1 LASLFLRYSERCFA
15 QNTDP
20 SRFLFR
26 ISGQIVLTDEKDA
39 ESEAGT
45 FAATLIDVRGAV
57 IEGESVFDVFD
68 SDSVYIGYFEALY
81 DYDED
86 DFKPY
91 VTQIVCEDDCLPY
104 PNLLVIDKLVIY
116 PQYRGKGLGLL
127 ALKALIH
134 RHRSGVGLIAM
145 NPVPLQFESKFV
157 DEKNSDLFS
166 RFGLDAYSLP
176 KNKATA
182 KLRKYYGRLGF
193 KQVPQTEFM
202 VRSSE
207 LPLQDPDLQ
216 SSDSC

>member
-1 LASLFLRYSERCFA
+1 M
-15 QNTDP
+15 
-20 SRFLFR
+20 
-26 ISGQIVLTDEKDA
+26 TDEENA
-39 ESEAGT
+39 EFEAGT

-68 SDSVYIGYFEALY
+68 SDSVCIGYFEALY

-86 DFKPY
+86 DFKPQ
-91 VTQIVCEDDCLPY
+91 VTQIVCEDDFLSN
-104 PNLLVIDKLVIY
+104 PNLLVVDKLVIY
-116 PQYRGKGLGLL
+116 PQYRGKSLGLL
-127 ALKALIH
+127 ALRALIH

-157 DEKNSDLFS
+157 DEKNSDLFR
-166 RFGLDAYSLP
+166 RFGLDSFSLP

-182 KLRKYYGRLGF
+182 KLKKYYGRLGF

-207 LPLQDPDLQ
+207 LPLQDPDSQ
-216 SSDSC
+216 SSDG